1 MIAAFLLVVSCTA
14 GQPDECKTFEN
25 ERWDGPTAVELEDCA
40 KMADRL
46 NILFESVEYQ
56 QIAAVQGRK
65 SARCEIVPMS
75 GGDLDD
81 DEVAQVAY
89 RF

>member
-1 MIAAFLLVVSCTA
+1 MIAAFLLVVSCTLA
-14 GQPDECKTFEN
+14 KPDDCQSFEN
-25 ERWDGPTAVELEDCA
+25 ERWDGPTAVELDDCA

-46 NILFESVEYQ
+46 NILFESAEYQ

-65 SARCEIVPMS
+65 SARCEIVPME

-81 DEVAQVAY
+81 DEVSHVAY